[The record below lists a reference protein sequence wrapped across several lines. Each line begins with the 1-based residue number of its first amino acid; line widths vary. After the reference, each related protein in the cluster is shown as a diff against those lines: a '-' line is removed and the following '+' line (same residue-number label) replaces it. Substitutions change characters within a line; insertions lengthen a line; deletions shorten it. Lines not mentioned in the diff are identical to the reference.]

1 MKTGTKILLIIIGIA
16 LFAGLFFASTYNR
29 LVKLDEG
36 INAAWAQVEN
46 VLQRRNDLVPN
57 LVNTVKGYAKHEKEV
72 FENIANARAAMMG
85 ARTLDEKV
93 KANTAM
99 DSALARLL
107 AIAENYP
114 QLKANTSFEN
124 LMAELAGTENRISV
138 ERKKYNEVVQA
149 FNSMVRTFPTNIIAG
164 MYGFSKKE
172 AYFKAEEQAKQ
183 VPQVKF

>member
-1 MKTGTKILLIIIGIA
+1 MKTGTKVLLIALGVLLLIGA
-16 LFAGLFFASTYNR
+16 FFASAYNR
-29 LVKLDEG
+29 LVRLDEA
-36 INAAWAQVEN
+36 INAAWSQVEN
-46 VLQRRNDLVPN
+46 VLQRRNDLIPN
-57 LVNTVKGYAKHEKEV
+57 LVSSVKGYAKHEKEI

-85 ARTLDEKV
+85 AKTIDEKV
-93 KANTAM
+93 RANTAM

-149 FNSMVRTFPTNIIAG
+149 YNSMVRTFPTNIIAG
-164 MYGFSKKE
+164 MFGFSKKE